1 MTRRH
6 DIDAL
11 RALAFA
17 LLILYHWGMLYVG
30 GQDWDWHLKSAY
42 QSAWLQLPMLA
53 VNRWRMD
60 LIFII
65 SGLSVHFLLRGTSPG
80 RFVALRTWR
89 LLLPLAFAMLVVVPI
104 QPYAEGVA
112 NGAVQPGFLA
122 FLARYYTG
130 APWPEDAFAGW
141 EHGFTWNH
149 CWYLAY
155 LWCYTLVFAALLPML
170 RRLPNPFAHLRGAW
184 LLVVPAV
191 PLMAYTFWLQPHFD
205 ETGDLIHDWYRHAV
219 YFTAFLYGWWLGT
232 ATTAWSELVR
242 LRRVAL
248 AGAVGLYAFYAGCVF
263 LLPDDVPGWLQGSVW
278 LLRNLYIWWM
288 LCAILGYARTYLDR
302 PFRWLPW
309 ANDAVYPWY
318 VLHQSLIVGI
328 AYWMLPMH
336 LGPVVEPALV
346 LLGTVAGC
354 ALLHALIRRNAVLRP
369 LFGLKRQPRA
379 ASTSFASDS
388 GLSVGA

>member
-1 MTRRH
+1 
-6 DIDAL
+6 
-11 RALAFA
+11 
-17 LLILYHWGMLYVG
+17 
-30 GQDWDWHLKSAY
+30 
-42 QSAWLQLPMLA
+42 
-53 VNRWRMD
+53 
-60 LIFII
+60 
-65 SGLSVHFLLRGTSPG
+65 
-80 RFVALRTWR
+80 
-89 LLLPLAFAMLVVVPI
+89 
-104 QPYAEGVA
+104 
-112 NGAVQPGFLA
+112 
-122 FLARYYTG
+122 
-130 APWPEDAFAGW
+130 
-141 EHGFTWNH
+141 
-149 CWYLAY
+149 
-155 LWCYTLVFAALLPML
+155 
-170 RRLPNPFAHLRGAW
+170 
-184 LLVVPAV
+184 
-191 PLMAYTFWLQPHFD
+191 
-205 ETGDLIHDWYRHAV
+205 V

-248 AGAVGLYAFYAGCVF
+248 AGALGLYAFYAGCVF

-309 ANDAVYPWY
+309 ANEAVYPWY